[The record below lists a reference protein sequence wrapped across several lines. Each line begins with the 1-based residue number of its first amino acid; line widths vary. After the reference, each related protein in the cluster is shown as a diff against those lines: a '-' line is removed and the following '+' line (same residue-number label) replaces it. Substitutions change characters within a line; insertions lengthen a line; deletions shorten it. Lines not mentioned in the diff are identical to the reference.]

1 MSKYK
6 PKTILKSK
14 DHLSVQEKREEAKF
28 FKVAIIIT
36 VILIS
41 LMYFVYISF

>member
-6 PKTILKSK
+6 PKTLLKRK
-14 DHLSVQEKREEAKF
+14 DNLSVQEKKEEARF
-28 FKVAIIIT
+28 FKIAIIIT
-36 VILIS
+36 IILVS